1 MKKLALLLVGA
12 TLFVACATKEEPQT
26 TATKSSPVIE
36 MPEVAQPAATAEPT
50 TLAEQP
56 TTKATTPSKSSD
68 CKINGHACWDVV
80 QKLGETK
87 EIRTENP
94 DKDNIWAPDII
105 TYENP
110 SLKAWGITVNQHI
123 MYRDGG
129 STSTILNE
137 NVSIRTNR
145 SIGMQNTPAYGMT
158 TIKFKDTEEQ
168 FIYDSMGHFMGNDS
182 PFPN

>member
-1 MKKLALLLVGA
+1 MKKLVLLLAA
-12 TLFVACATKEEPQT
+12 TILFTACATKEEPQT
-26 TATKSSPVIE
+26 TAVKSAPVIE
-36 MPEVAQPAATAEPT
+36 KPEVTQPATPETTPAKATAPI
-50 TLAEQP
+50 
-56 TTKATTPSKSSD
+56 TKSD
-68 CKINGHACWDVV
+68 CKINNHDCWEVV
-80 QKLGETK
+80 QKLGKTK

-110 SLKAWGITVNQHI
+110 DLKAWGITVNQHI

-137 NVSIRTNR
+137 NVAIRTNR
-145 SIGMQNTPAYGMT
+145 SIGMQNTLAYGLT
-158 TIKFKDTEEQ
+158 TIQFKETGDQ